1 MQAFWRYRL
10 DHVLFWSATVFFHL
24 YTRIN
29 LLPVVGWGNVLL
41 EVLIRNLLL
50 AIVIYVHLEVL
61 IPKLQQRKA
70 GIYFFS
76 VLLLIVGYVV
86 VKNAHDAYLYG
97 KVLDMTRQG
106 SFMANTYYN
115 FSIVVFYLAFSVAL
129 HLSKAWYF
137 QRQRLQQIEVEK
149 LNTELAYLRSQI
161 NPHFLFN
168 SLNTIYFQIDKQNTL
183 ARSSL
188 SQFSEMLRYQL
199 YECNGKEISI
209 EKELNYIQNYVDL
222 QRQRKD
228 DNYKIDFEV
237 GTDVRN
243 FTLAP
248 LLMIPFIE
256 NAFKYVSHYTD
267 RKNEIEI
274 TIHRKGNSFLMRV
287 SNTCDRIE
295 KSERGGIGL
304 ANVKRRLELLYP
316 DRHQLDI
323 RETDDRF
330 LVTLNVTLNPTE

>member
-1 MQAFWRYRL
+1 MQAFWRYKL
-10 DHVLFWSATVFFHL
+10 DHVLFWCATVFFHL

-50 AIVIYVHLEVL
+50 AIVIYVHLDVL

-70 GIYFFS
+70 GVYFFS
-76 VLLLIVGYVV
+76 VLLLILGYVA

-106 SFMANTYYN
+106 SLMANTYYN
-115 FSIVVFYLAFSVAL
+115 FSIVAFYLAFSVAL

-137 QRQRLQQIEVEK
+137 QRERLQQIEVEK

-168 SLNTIYFQIDKQNTL
+168 SLNTIYFQIDKQNTQ

-199 YECNGKEISI
+199 YECNGKEIPI

-237 GTDVRN
+237 GADVRN

-256 NAFKYVSHYTD
+256 NAFKYVSHYAD

-274 TIHRKGNSFLMRV
+274 TIHRTGNSFLMRV

-295 KSERGGIGL
+295 KSESSGIGL

-330 LVTLNVTLNPTE
+330 LVTLNVTLNPTV